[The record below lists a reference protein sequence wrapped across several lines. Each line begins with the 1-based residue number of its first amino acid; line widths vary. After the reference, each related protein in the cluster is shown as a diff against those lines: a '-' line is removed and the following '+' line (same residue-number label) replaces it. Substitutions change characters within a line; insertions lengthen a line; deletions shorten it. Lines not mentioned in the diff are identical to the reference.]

1 MKKVTVNYLAL
12 MIATAFVATG
22 CNGLKKMAD
31 NANSIQRQIQPNPLE
46 MHAGKIPV
54 KITVAF
60 PAKYFDKN
68 AYLICTPSL
77 SSATE
82 SKEVKLKNA
91 TLQGE
96 KVKDNNPTI
105 SYKNGGQYVYVDTID
120 YEDAYKKS
128 DLLLSFKAT
137 KNGESVDVTSF
148 KIGDGVIVTPFLV
161 EEGLKVDNGGANG
174 AGSGRTVDA
183 KVPKPTSS
191 ETSKDL
197 TVYFPMQKSDM
208 TAAEQKKNDVKAF
221 VQAVTAVANDANT
234 DLKSIQI
241 ASYASPDGPEDI
253 NSNLV
258 DGRGKTSVN
267 FVKNQLKKVEG
278 TQNDNF
284 IQRQTTQAEDWDG
297 FRKATE
303 NSNLKDKA
311 LILRVLS
318 MYSDPTVR
326 EREIKNISEAYTELK
341 SDILPKLRRSEIK
354 AICQSAEKT
363 EDEIIRLA
371 QSNPDA
377 LTQDEALFASTCKA
391 ADLDTK
397 QNVLENYVSRFPN
410 DWRGYNNLGNVFI
423 KKNELGKAQTNL
435 DKALDLNSNE
445 GAIYNNLGVLAL
457 ANGDEAKAKEYFTK
471 AKNMNGSEEA
481 GYNLGVLNI
490 RNAEYPQA
498 VSNFGSTPTFN
509 KALAEL
515 LNKNT
520 SAAQST
526 INSVDS
532 EEAAVD
538 YLKAVIAAKSGDKD
552 SAISNLKNACKKDSA
567 WKEYAKTDVEFL
579 KFFDD
584 DAFKSV
590 VD

>member
-31 NANSIQRQIQPNPLE
+31 NANTIQRNIQPNPLE
-46 MHAGKIPV
+46 MHAGKVPV
-54 KITVAF
+54 SITVTF

-68 AYLICTPSL
+68 AYLICTPSI
-77 SSATE
+77 SSTTT
-82 SKEVKLKNA
+82 SKEVKLKSA

-105 SYKNGGQYVYVDTID
+105 KYKTGGSYTYKDTID
-120 YEDAYKKS
+120 YDEALKKS

-148 KIGDGVIVTPFLV
+148 KIGDGIIVTPLLV
-161 EEGLKVDNGGANG
+161 EEGLKVDNGGTG
-174 AGSGRTVDA
+174 AGSGRTIDA

-197 TVYFPMQKSDM
+197 TVYFPMQKADM

-221 VQAVTAVANDANT
+221 VQAVTEVAKDANT

-258 DGRGKTSVN
+258 EGRGKNSVS

-303 NSNLKDKA
+303 NSDLKDKA

-363 EDEIIRLA
+363 EDEIAKLA
-371 QSNPDA
+371 KTNPDA
-377 LTQDEALFASTCKA
+377 LTQDEALYASTSKLT
-391 ADLDTK
+391 DLDAK

-515 LNKNT
+515 LNKNNGG
-520 SAAQST
+520 AKST
-526 INSVDS
+526 INSVES

-538 YLKAVIAAKSGDKD
+538 YLKAVIAAKSGNKD
-552 SAISNLKNACKKDSA
+552 DAISNLKNACKKDSS
-567 WKEYAKTDVEFL
+567 WKDYAKTDEEFL
-579 KFFDD
+579 QYFED

>member
-12 MIATAFVATG
+12 MIATAFVAGG

-31 NANSIQRQIQPNPLE
+31 NANTIQRNIQPQPLE
-46 MHAGKIPV
+46 MHAGKVPV
-54 KITVAF
+54 SITVTF

-82 SKEVKLKNA
+82 SKEVKFKST

-105 SYKNGGQYVYVDTID
+105 KYKTGGSYTYKDTID
-120 YEDAYKKS
+120 YDPAFKKS
-128 DLLLSFKAT
+128 DLMLSFKAT

-148 KIGDGVIVTPFLV
+148 KIGDGIIVTPLLV
-161 EEGLKVDNGGANG
+161 EEGLKVDNGGE
-174 AGSGRTVDA
+174 AGTGRTIDA

-191 ETSKDL
+191 ETSKNL

-221 VQAVTAVANDANT
+221 VQAVTDVANDANT
-234 DLKSIQI
+234 ELKSIQV
-241 ASYASPDGPEDI
+241 ASYASPDGPEDM

-258 DGRGKTSVN
+258 EGRGKNSVN

-284 IQRQTTQAEDWDG
+284 VQRQTTQAEDWDG

-303 NSNLKDKA
+303 NSELKDKA

-363 EDEIIRLA
+363 EDEIVKLA
-371 QSNPDA
+371 GTNPDE
-377 LTQDEALFASTCKA
+377 LTQEEALYGSTSKL

-397 QNVLENYVSRFPN
+397 INVLENYVSRFPE
-410 DWRGYNNLGNVFI
+410 DWRGYNNLGNAYI
-423 KKNELGKAQTNL
+423 AKNELGKAQTNL
-435 DKALDLNSNE
+435 DKALELNSNE

-457 ANGDEAKAKEYFTK
+457 ANGDEEKAKEYFTK
-471 AKNMNGSEEA
+471 AKNMGGSEEA

-490 RNAEYPQA
+490 KNAEYSQA
-498 VSNFGSTPTFN
+498 VANFGSNPSFN
-509 KALAEL
+509 KSLAEL
-515 LNKNT
+515 LNKNN
-520 SAAQST
+520 SGAKST

-532 EEAAVD
+532 EAASVD
-538 YLKAVIAAKSGDKD
+538 YLKAVIAAKSGNKD
-552 SAISNLKNACKKDSA
+552 EAISNLKNACSKDAA
-567 WKEYAKTDVEFL
+567 WKDYAKTDEEFL
-579 KFFDD
+579 QYFED

>member
-31 NANSIQRQIQPNPLE
+31 NANTIQRNIQPQPLE
-46 MHAGKIPV
+46 MHAGKVPV
-54 KITVAF
+54 SITVTF

-82 SKEVKLKNA
+82 SKEVKFKST

-105 SYKNGGQYVYVDTID
+105 KYKTGGSYTYKDTID
-120 YEDAYKKS
+120 YDPAFKKS
-128 DLLLSFKAT
+128 DLMLSFKAT

-148 KIGDGVIVTPFLV
+148 KIGDGIIVTPLLV
-161 EEGLKVDNGGANG
+161 EEGLKVDNGGE
-174 AGSGRTVDA
+174 AGTGRTIDA

-191 ETSKDL
+191 ETSKNL

-221 VQAVTAVANDANT
+221 VQAVTDVANDANT
-234 DLKSIQI
+234 ELKSIQV
-241 ASYASPDGPEDI
+241 ASYASPDGPEDM

-258 DGRGKTSVN
+258 EGRGKNSVN

-284 IQRQTTQAEDWDG
+284 VQRQTTQAEDWDG

-303 NSNLKDKA
+303 NSELKDKA

-363 EDEIIRLA
+363 EDEIVKLA
-371 QSNPDA
+371 GTNPDE
-377 LTQDEALFASTCKA
+377 LTQEEALYGSTSKL

-397 QNVLENYVSRFPN
+397 INVLENYVSRFPE
-410 DWRGYNNLGNVFI
+410 DWRGYNNLGNAYI
-423 KKNELGKAQTNL
+423 AKNELGKAQTNL
-435 DKALDLNSNE
+435 DKALELNSNE

-457 ANGDEAKAKEYFTK
+457 ANGDEEKAKEYFTK
-471 AKNMNGSEEA
+471 AKNLGGSEEA

-490 RNAEYPQA
+490 KNAEYSQA
-498 VSNFGSTPTFN
+498 VANFGSNPSFN
-509 KALAEL
+509 KSLAEL
-515 LNKNT
+515 LNKNN
-520 SAAQST
+520 SGAKST

-532 EEAAVD
+532 EAASVD
-538 YLKAVIAAKSGDKD
+538 YLKAVIAAKSGNKD
-552 SAISNLKNACKKDSA
+552 EAISNLKNACSKDAS
-567 WKEYAKTDVEFL
+567 WKDYAKTDEEFL
-579 KFFDD
+579 QYFED

>member
-31 NANSIQRQIQPNPLE
+31 NANTIQRNIQPQPLE
-46 MHAGKIPV
+46 MHAGKVPV
-54 KITVAF
+54 SITVTF

-82 SKEVKLKNA
+82 SKEVKFKST

-105 SYKNGGQYVYVDTID
+105 KYKTGGSYTYKDTID
-120 YEDAYKKS
+120 YDPAFKKS
-128 DLLLSFKAT
+128 DLMLSFKAT

-148 KIGDGVIVTPFLV
+148 KIGDGIIVTPLLV
-161 EEGLKVDNGGANG
+161 EEGLKVDNGGE
-174 AGSGRTVDA
+174 AGTGRTIDA

-208 TAAEQKKNDVKAF
+208 TSAEQKKNDVKAF
-221 VQAVTAVANDANT
+221 VQAVTEVANDANT
-234 DLKSIQI
+234 ELKSIQV
-241 ASYASPDGPEDI
+241 ASYASPDGPEDM

-258 DGRGKTSVN
+258 EGRGKTSVN

-278 TQNDNF
+278 TQTDNF

-303 NSNLKDKA
+303 NSDLKDKA

-341 SDILPKLRRSEIK
+341 SDILPKLRRAEIK
-354 AICQSAEKT
+354 AICQSAEKS
-363 EDEIIRLA
+363 EDEIVKLA
-371 QSNPDA
+371 GSNPDE
-377 LTQDEALFASTCKA
+377 LTQEEALYASTSKQA
-391 ADLDTK
+391 NLDTK
-397 QNVLENYVSRFPN
+397 INVLENYVNRFPN
-410 DWRGYNNLGNVFI
+410 DWRGFNNLGNAYI
-423 KKNELGKAQTNL
+423 AKNELGKAQTNF
-435 DKALDLNSNE
+435 DKALNLNSNE

-457 ANGDEAKAKEYFTK
+457 ANGDEEKAKEYFTK
-471 AKNMNGSEEA
+471 AKNMGGSEEA

-490 RNAEYPQA
+490 KNAEYPQA

-515 LNKNT
+515 LNKNNGG
-520 SAAQST
+520 AKST

-532 EEAAVD
+532 DEAAVD
-538 YLKAVIAAKSGDKD
+538 YLKAIIAAKNGSKD
-552 SAISNLKNACKKDSA
+552 EAISNLKSACKKESA
-567 WKEYAKTDVEFL
+567 WKDYAKTDEEFL
-579 KFFDD
+579 QFFED

-590 VD
+590 VE

>member
-31 NANSIQRQIQPNPLE
+31 NANTIQRNIQPQPLE
-46 MHAGKIPV
+46 MHAGKVPV
-54 KITVAF
+54 SITVTF

-82 SKEVKLKNA
+82 TKEVKFKSA

-105 SYKNGGQYVYVDTID
+105 KYKTGGSYTYKDTID
-120 YEDAYKKS
+120 YDPAFKKS
-128 DLLLSFKAT
+128 DLMLSFKAT

-148 KIGDGVIVTPFLV
+148 KIGDGVIVTPLLV
-161 EEGLKVDNGGANG
+161 EEGLKVDNGGA
-174 AGSGRTVDA
+174 AGTGRTIDA

-221 VQAVTAVANDANT
+221 VQAVTEIANDANT
-234 DLKSIQI
+234 DLKSIQV
-241 ASYASPDGPEDI
+241 ASYASPDGPEDM

-258 DGRGKTSVN
+258 EGRGKNSVN

-303 NSNLKDKA
+303 NSDLKDKA

-363 EDEIIRLA
+363 EDEIVKLA
-371 QSNPDA
+371 GSKPEE
-377 LTQDEALFASTCKA
+377 LTQDEALYASTSKQ

-397 QNVLENYVSRFPN
+397 INVLENYVSRFPE
-410 DWRGYNNLGNVFI
+410 DWRGYNNLGNAYI
-423 KKNELGKAQTNL
+423 AKNELGKAQTNL

-457 ANGDEAKAKEYFTK
+457 ANGDEEKAKEYFTK
-471 AKNMNGSEEA
+471 AKNMGGSEEA

-490 RNAEYPQA
+490 KNAEYPQA
-498 VSNFGSTPTFN
+498 VANFGSTPTFN

-515 LNKNT
+515 LNKNNGG
-520 SAAQST
+520 AKST
-526 INSVDS
+526 INSVESD
-532 EEAAVD
+532 EAAVD
-538 YLKAVIAAKSGDKD
+538 YLKAVIAAKNGSKD
-552 SAISNLKNACKKDSA
+552 EAISNLKEACKKDAS
-567 WKEYAKTDVEFL
+567 WKDYAKTDEEFL
-579 KFFDD
+579 QYFED